1 MFNVFKKILK
11 NQELTQEDLGKISP
25 FVMCRWLQ
33 GNPGS
38 LQIAQFLNMYY
49 KIPID
54 VQVRVIQSI
63 LGGKVRYIQY
73 IKGSKTDDS
82 DLEVISRFF
91 NISRDKALMYSEFIT
106 EQDLREMKSKLEREQ
121 LVRK

>member
-106 EQDLREMKSKLEREQ
+106 ERDLREMKSKLEREK

>member
-11 NQELTQEDLGKISP
+11 NQELTQEDLDKISP

-54 VQVRVIQSI
+54 VQVKVIQSI

-82 DLEVISRFF
+82 DLDVISRFF

-106 EQDLREMKSKLEREQ
+106 EQDLREMKCKLEKEQ

>member
-54 VQVRVIQSI
+54 VQVKVIQSI

>member
-11 NQELTQEDLGKISP
+11 NQELTQEDLDKISP

-49 KIPID
+49 KIPVD
-54 VQVRVIQSI
+54 AQVKVIQSI

-82 DLEVISRFF
+82 DLEIISRFF

>member
-11 NQELTQEDLGKISP
+11 NQELTQEDLDKISP

-49 KIPID
+49 KIPVA
-54 VQVRVIQSI
+54 VQVKVIQSI

>member
-49 KIPID
+49 KIPIA
-54 VQVRVIQSI
+54 VQVKVIQSI

>member
-11 NQELTQEDLGKISP
+11 NQELTQEDLDKISP

-54 VQVRVIQSI
+54 VQVKVIQSI